1 MAEITHNLNKS
12 VDATV
17 STYMVLQIQITG
29 HTGILPALQASDN
42 TEDVVHCEKY
52 KITTQLSQMRQKF
65 PKTLFMVS

>member
-1 MAEITHNLNKS
+1 MAEITQDPNKS

-17 STYMVLQIQITG
+17 SAYMVLQIQITG
-29 HTGILPALQASDN
+29 HTGILPALKPSDN
-42 TEDVVHCEKY
+42 AEDVVHCEKY